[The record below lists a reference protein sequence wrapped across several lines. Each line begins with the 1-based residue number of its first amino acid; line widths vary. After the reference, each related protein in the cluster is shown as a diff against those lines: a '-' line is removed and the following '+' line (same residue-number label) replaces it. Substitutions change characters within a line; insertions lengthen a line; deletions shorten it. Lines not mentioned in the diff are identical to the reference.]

1 MKYILTA
8 FLSVVLTTLSFA
20 QVAQQDNDAPYL
32 KDKKA
37 PTFTITTIQGKE
49 ATHRIL
55 PTKYK
60 FTCYIIF
67 SPDCSHCEHEAEE
80 LTNNADKFKNVFFIW
95 DSYREMDAIKK
106 FASKYGLDRQANVLI
121 GRDPTYSL
129 ASFFRPKMT
138 PFVAI
143 YKNGGLLKVYEQGVK
158 VSELIKIIEGN

>member
-1 MKYILTA
+1 M
-8 FLSVVLTTLSFA
+8 SVVLTTLSFA
-20 QVAQQDNDAPYL
+20 QVAPQDNDAPYL

-37 PTFTITTIQGKE
+37 PAFTITTVQGKE
-49 ATHRIL
+49 ATQRML
-55 PTKYK
+55 PAKYK

-80 LTNNADKFKNVFFIW
+80 LTKNADKFQNVYFVW

-138 PFVAI
+138 PFVAM
-143 YKNGGLLKVYEQGVK
+143 YKNGGLLKVYDQGAK

>member
-37 PTFTITTIQGKE
+37 PAFTITTVQGKE
-49 ATHRIL
+49 ATQRIL

-80 LTNNADKFKNVFFIW
+80 LTNNADKFKNVFFVW

-143 YKNGGLLKVYEQGVK
+143 YKNGGLLKVYDQGVK